1 MAVLVLTNCSIK
13 INTVQLADR
22 ANTVTLNYEVDSVE
36 VTAFGSGGHTF
47 TGGLQNNSIEV
58 TLQQDYAAANV
69 EATIYPLVGTAT
81 TVEIIPV
88 NATVSSTN
96 PKYTISNAFLAAHSP
111 VAGGVGELA
120 STSLTFTGGT
130 LVKATS

>member
-58 TLQQDYAAANV
+58 ALQQDFAAANV
-69 EATIYPLVGTAT
+69 EATIYPLVGTTT

-88 NATVSSTN
+88 NTTVGVGN
-96 PKYTISNAFLAAHSP
+96 PKYTISNAFLASHSP

>member
-58 TLQQDYAAANV
+58 TLQQDFAAANV

>member
-58 TLQQDYAAANV
+58 TLQQDFAAANV

-88 NATVSSTN
+88 NTTVSSTN

-111 VAGGVGELA
+111 VAGAVGELA

>member
-88 NATVSSTN
+88 NTTVSSTN

-111 VAGGVGELA
+111 VAGAVGELA

>member
-96 PKYTISNAFLAAHSP
+96 PRYTISNAFLAAHSP
-111 VAGGVGELA
+111 VAGAVGELA